1 MEHYYTIEVYH
12 HRKWSDR
19 YSLMYSTKEE
29 AQQRAKDLYDGD
41 TDNYGHH
48 ISNLYRIKET
58 TINTEIHE
66 IK

>member
-1 MEHYYTIEVYH
+1 
-12 HRKWSDR
+12 
-19 YSLMYSTKEE
+19 MYSTKEE